1 MKTRTETLNKAYIE
15 GHSPA
20 KYGKMIDNL
29 KKYMPCIPQARAE
42 HIACTIMFSHAIDNS
57 KKSIGSYNNE
67 PINEVIEVLL
77 NDMLCTY
84 LIQGAPTYDEYSDAA
99 IKEELI
105 IIEYHFNDNVT
116 IFEFMRQRSIYT
128 KQLFNCKLLSIKTY

>member
-67 PINEVIEVLL
+67 PINEVIETLL
-77 NDMLCTY
+77 NDMNCTY
-84 LIQGAPTYDEYSDAA
+84 TIQGGPNYDEYSNAA

-105 IIEYHFNDNVT
+105 IIDYHFNDNVT
-116 IFEFMRQRSIYT
+116 TFEFMRQRSIYT
-128 KQLFNCKLLSIKTY
+128 KQIFNCKLLNIKTY